1 MLDSLTKPKMSRL
14 NYFLNYF
21 FFNDG
26 FLIFFSPVQ
35 TTSSSSPLFTT
46 CFLPLTHFVSTFTPE
61 PENESSFLTHV
72 FKNIRFT
79 YRQRENTVQLCI
91 LVPWNYNQLTCMV
104 QCYPNRLLL
113 VQRDW
118 KKTSKTGSS
127 CMQKLRCNSVQQ
139 LHCNCIQQLH
149 CNIMQQLHCNCNCSW
164 N

>member
-1 MLDSLTKPKMSRL
+1 M
-14 NYFLNYF
+14 
-21 FFNDG
+21 
-26 FLIFFSPVQ
+26 Q

-91 LVPWNYNQLTCMV
+91 LVPWNYNQLTCKV

-118 KKTSKTGSS
+118 KNLKNRLKLHAKVALQQHATGALQLQLLLKLTSRISTAWQIDASLFHMLDKVWLFRIYQEYR
-127 CMQKLRCNSVQQ
+127 MLK
-139 LHCNCIQQLH
+139 
-149 CNIMQQLHCNCNCSW
+149 
-164 N
+164 